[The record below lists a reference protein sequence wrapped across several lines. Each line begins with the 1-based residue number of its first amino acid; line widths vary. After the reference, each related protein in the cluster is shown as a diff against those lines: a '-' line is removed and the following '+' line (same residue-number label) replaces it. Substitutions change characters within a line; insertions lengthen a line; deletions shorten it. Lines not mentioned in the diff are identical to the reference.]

1 VETAWPGQAQVTPG
15 EDDTFFGWLKSAS
28 GSGSLVVSVYYL
40 DGDGNQVGTTQTISA
55 TDNADGWTEFA
66 GQFTA
71 PAGAVTAYE
80 TIESSGGGTHY
91 VDDLEVAT
99 S

>member
-1 VETAWPGQAQVTPG
+1 MVFDSVAW
-15 EDDTFFGWLKSAS
+15 
-28 GSGSLVVSVYYL
+28 
-40 DGDGNQVGTTQTISA
+40 GDGLAGGVDAGGSQVGTTQTISA
-55 TDNADGWTEFA
+55 TDNADGWTEFS

-80 TIESSGGGTHY
+80 TIESDGGGTHY
-91 VDDLEVAT
+91 LDDLEVAT